1 MREARTPTVAALP
14 RHLLAAPR
22 ECAACG
28 TPRGA
33 LVRHFVEILLQARL
47 SPRVGHKLPLIKAIP
62 QFAMRAQRTALVRI
76 THGSPSQREASCN
89 HSRKGAAPSP
99 APCICAYLRFCR
111 KVRSRALYCC
121 YPRAIEGNRAQ
132 SVCGC
137 GVFLNLTELSYR
149 STRKKDFA
157 ERFFAKRSGK
167 RCKRGVRLRRTTRR
181 VRFAATMSVQKEIR
195 ELFTGRTRR
204 R

>member
-1 MREARTPTVAALP
+1 MLCANVKVSAEIYEKNNTKPPAGTRYS
-14 RHLLAAPR
+14 APADGVFSFGFKR
-22 ECAACG
+22 IITG
-28 TPRGA
+28 
-33 LVRHFVEILLQARL
+33 
-47 SPRVGHKLPLIKAIP
+47 KA
-62 QFAMRAQRTALVRI
+62 
-76 THGSPSQREASCN
+76 PSAPSKREASCN
-89 HSRKGAAPSP
+89 HPRKGAAPSP

-121 YPRAIEGNRAQ
+121 YPRAIEENRAQ
-132 SVCGC
+132 SVCGR

-195 ELFTGRTRR
+195 ELFTGRTRWR
-204 R
+204 